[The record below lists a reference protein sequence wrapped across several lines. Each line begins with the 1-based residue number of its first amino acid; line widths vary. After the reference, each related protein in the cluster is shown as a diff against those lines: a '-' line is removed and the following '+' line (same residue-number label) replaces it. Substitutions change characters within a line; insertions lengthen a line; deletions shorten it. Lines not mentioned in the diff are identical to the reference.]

1 MKNLQSFDEFLHE
14 GFSVNL
20 KRGTDRLTTIDNEI
34 LQLALKSLP
43 KNVIDSIESVEGHGS
58 WAQTFET
65 PPNIKNKTGV
75 TSYNFISIE
84 FNKPVGKMTSLLV
97 GLKKR
102 TSGPG
107 TGYIMLSPKGG
118 SNSPYS
124 SVKLLDSYYGGIA
137 TEFYDDA
144 EDMFKELYDK
154 EIKSKI

>member
-1 MKNLQSFDEFLHE
+1 MKNLQSFEEFLNE
-14 GFSVNL
+14 SYTINSD
-20 KRGTDRLTTIDNEI
+20 KGTTTLSKIDNEI

-75 TSYNFISIE
+75 TSYNFISLE
-84 FNKPVGKMTSLLV
+84 FNKPIGKMTSLLV

-124 SVKLLDSYYGGIA
+124 SVKLLDSHYGGIA

-144 EDMFKELYDK
+144 EDMFKELYNK
-154 EIKSKI
+154 EIKPKI